1 MIGSTL
7 ANTLQH
13 RRTIGEDILSE
24 GYSAENERMARTT
37 YHSVAQLR
45 TELAQF
51 ANQVTVHGLTG
62 PRGAHRADRR
72 PYKNVPLPA
81 SIADPDPPQ
90 TAPVNNRN
98 PWAPA
103 SRGRRHNATAGPEQ
117 ISKFGGVAVFQTC
130 SAAA

>member
-13 RRTIGEDILSE
+13 RRTIVEDILSE

-37 YHSVAQLR
+37 YHTGAMLR

-62 PRGAHRADRR
+62 SGGWLTVLIDAH
-72 PYKNVPLPA
+72 YKNVPLPA

-90 TAPVNNRN
+90 TALVYNRN

-103 SRGRRHNATAGPEQ
+103 SRGRHNATAGPEQ